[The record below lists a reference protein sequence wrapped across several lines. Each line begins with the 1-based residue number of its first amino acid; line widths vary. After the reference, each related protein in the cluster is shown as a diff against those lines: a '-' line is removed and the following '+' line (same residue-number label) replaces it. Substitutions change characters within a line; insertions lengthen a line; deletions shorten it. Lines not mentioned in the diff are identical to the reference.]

1 MNFDFIQIKDNILV
15 TPNYNFTVYKNPVI
29 RKEVNGKTVLVLN
42 TTGQYVEL
50 PNKGIECI
58 QDMTKCDSG
67 FTLSL
72 DIKWL
77 NMNSTNKLYI
87 FSSGG
92 DKVNNS
98 GIALYLWHGEL
109 YCSAKKDK
117 AIWTAKQK
125 LGVKPGEWHSFQV
138 SWNKQNG
145 FIVYLDGHFF
155 MKNSIHLPNPAQNG
169 VYPLLI
175 ATTPGHN
182 DTSLMEVRN
191 LYTWTASRDILINHT
206 CITGRCQ
213 CYFKSEM

>member
-1 MNFDFIQIKDNILV
+1 MDCLKRHTHHVWLKWQKYFRGGRFYLH
-15 TPNYNFTVYKNPVI
+15 
-29 RKEVNGKTVLVLN
+29 
-42 TTGQYVEL
+42 
-50 PNKGIECI
+50 
-58 QDMTKCDSG
+58 
-67 FTLSL
+67 FTLKITLIPTCNTGMVDKNVSWGSPG
-72 DIKWL
+72 IKVTYL
-77 NMNSTNKLYI
+77 HQV

-155 MKNSIHLPNPAQNG
+155 IFTFHSKNN
-169 VYPLLI
+169 
-175 ATTPGHN
+175 T
-182 DTSLMEVRN
+182 DTYL
-191 LYTWTASRDILINHT
+191 
-206 CITGRCQ
+206 
-213 CYFKSEM
+213 